1 MISWIQRTFQHH
13 FRIVFAVML
22 VLTIISFI
30 FIYSPSSGLGGGD
43 APAVKAQQYFDLN
56 LASGTDQQKL
66 LNDAL
71 LSINL
76 QVGSSSGMDSSQLQS
91 YALRRYAA
99 LHVAADLHVPNPTP
113 TELTD
118 HVKSLPIF
126 AGEDGKFDAARYSTF
141 RLSLKSGTGGVSEA
155 TIARVINDDWRAGV
169 VQRLLGG
176 PGYVQSREIETQL
189 KYADTQWKIAYA
201 AVDYTAFKPAI
212 TPTEAALTKFFEDN
226 LFRYEVPPQVRV
238 HYAEFP
244 ATAFLGQVT
253 VTDDETKAYYQDNP
267 SRFPKP
273 AATTPAALPAPAS
286 PAPADAAA
294 DFAAVKP
301 QVESALRS
309 EKALRLAVREAS
321 SLTFALYDRK
331 ITAGDTLTKFL
342 VEQKIA
348 LKAAA
353 PFDRGAA
360 PAEFGGSATAT
371 VAAEEAF
378 KLDAKRFSSD
388 AIPLA
393 NGAVVLFWDES
404 IPSRKPALTEVRA
417 KVVADY
423 TENERRLRFTEAG
436 KALRGQIETRVK
448 AGEAFAAAATA
459 AAAAAGLN
467 VELKEPNAFSYRQ
480 PPADVDATVLGAADR
495 LEKGAVS
502 DLFSSAEKGF
512 IIHVKDKTLPD
523 VSAANPAFESSRT
536 QLASS
541 MASFN
546 SDSYLEEIVSQEL
559 KKSAPATP

>member
-13 FRIVFAVML
+13 FRAVFAVML
-22 VLTIISFI
+22 ILTIISFV
-30 FIYSPSSGLGGGD
+30 FIYSPSSGLGSAD

-76 QVGSSSGMDSSQLQS
+76 QVGSSAGMDSSQLQS

-99 LHVAADLHVPNPTP
+99 LRIAAELHVPNPTAA
-113 TELTD
+113 ELTD
-118 HVKSLPIF
+118 HLKSLPIF
-126 AGEDGKFDAARYSTF
+126 AGADGQFDAARYSTF
-141 RLSLKSGTGGVSEA
+141 RLSLKSGAGGVSEA
-155 TIARVINDDWRAGV
+155 AISRVLNDDWRAGV

-176 PGYVQSREIETQL
+176 PGYVQAGEIATQL
-189 KYADTQWKIAYA
+189 KYVDTQWKISYA
-201 AVDYTAFKPAI
+201 AVDYTAFKPTI

-238 HYAEFP
+238 HYADFP
-244 ATAFLGQVT
+244 ASAYLAQVA
-253 VTDDETKAYYQDNP
+253 VTDDEVKAFYDGNP
-267 SRFPKP
+267 GRFPKP
-273 AATTPAALPAPAS
+273 AAPAATPALTTPAAP
-286 PAPADAAA
+286 DAAA

-301 QVESALRS
+301 QVETALRA

-321 SLTFALYDRK
+321 NLTFALYDRK
-331 ITAGDTLTKFL
+331 ITPGDALTKFL
-342 VEQKIA
+342 ADQKIT

-353 PFDRGAA
+353 PFARASA

-371 VAAEEAF
+371 TAADEAF

-404 IPSRKPALTEVRA
+404 IPSRKPALSEVRE
-417 KVVADY
+417 KVAADY
-423 TENERRLRFTEAG
+423 VENERRLRFVEAG
-436 KALRGQIETRVK
+436 RALRSQIETRVK

-459 AAAAAGLN
+459 AATAAGLT
-467 VELKEPNAFSYRQ
+467 VEVKDPKAFSYRQ
-480 PPADVDATVLGAADR
+480 PPADVESPVLGAVER
-495 LEKGAVS
+495 LEKGGVS
-502 DLFSSAEKGF
+502 EMVSSADKGF
-512 IIHVKDKTLPD
+512 IVHVTEKTLPD
-523 VSAANPAFESSRT
+523 VTSANPAFATSRS
-536 QLASS
+536 QLANS

-546 SDSYLEEIVSQEL
+546 SDAYLEEIVNREL